1 MLFLDQ
7 RYIRE
12 AGCLFQMGMWDD
24 RKSRVR
30 CAVETV
36 ESLLGA
42 ETFDPK
48 RDWKDIWGWY

>member
-7 RYIRE
+7 HYIRE
-12 AGCLFQMGMWDD
+12 AGCLFQMGMLDD